1 MRHPN
6 KINSNNSGRQ
16 NNFNNSQEQR
26 ISIPNLIHQDLE
38 NTPENNIVEP
48 STGQSSSFVSHS
60 DFPNQTLSFMPRVNA
75 NSPMSR
81 QRFDNHG
88 LQEHNFYNS
97 YHPGLS
103 PSIYN
108 QSSQFPQ
115 YSHVLSG
122 QTPRANIS
130 YNQAGEPSGAT
141 NSSGIDTSR
150 QRDMYRN
157 W

>member
-1 MRHPN
+1 MRHPIQ
-6 KINSNNSGRQ
+6 INPNNSGRQ

-26 ISIPNLIHQDLE
+26 ISIPNLLNKDLE
-38 NTPENNIVEP
+38 NTSENNIVEH
-48 STGQSSSFVSHS
+48 STDRSNSFGSHS
-60 DFPNQTLSFMPRVNA
+60 NFPNQTLSFMPRVNA
-75 NSPMSR
+75 NSSMSP

-88 LQEHNFYNS
+88 LQEHNFYS
-97 YHPGLS
+97 PYHPGLS

-130 YNQAGEPSGAT
+130 YNPAGEPSGAT
-141 NSSGIDTSR
+141 NSSGIDISR
-150 QRDMYRN
+150 QGGMYRN